1 ELNVDNNN
9 LYLSTFTYFQLLYIF
24 DHYNQMPTHS
34 SVFKG
39 KTFFPNS
46 QLKLNIYQYI
56 DYSIYRLGHY
66 DQNLELVR
74 SILLPLSK
82 YLDNK
87 KNELSIKKLYGVYLY
102 SIGKLHKAKEVY
114 TQVLKEANAKGISIN
129 RSSLYNNL
137 GITYLKMGDY
147 DHYLS
152 LQFQALETAK
162 KQKNHQHQLDIY
174 INLFVYYQRSE
185 NVETALSYLQ
195 KARETAERLEDPA
208 RLGKVYTF

>member
-1 ELNVDNNN
+1 LPHFFILSDKNYDTFLTSNYLKKNIGNWEAKELNVDNNN

-82 YLDNK
+82 YLD
-87 KNELSIKKLYGVYLY
+87 
-102 SIGKLHKAKEVY
+102 
-114 TQVLKEANAKGISIN
+114 
-129 RSSLYNNL
+129 
-137 GITYLKMGDY
+137 
-147 DHYLS
+147 
-152 LQFQALETAK
+152 
-162 KQKNHQHQLDIY
+162 
-174 INLFVYYQRSE
+174 
-185 NVETALSYLQ
+185 
-195 KARETAERLEDPA
+195 
-208 RLGKVYTF
+208 